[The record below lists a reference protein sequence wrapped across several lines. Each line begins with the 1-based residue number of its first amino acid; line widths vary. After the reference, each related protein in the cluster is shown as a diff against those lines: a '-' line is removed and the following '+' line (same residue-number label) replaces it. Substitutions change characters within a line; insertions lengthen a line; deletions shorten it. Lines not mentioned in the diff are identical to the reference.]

1 MRNPSPG
8 FSLLE
13 SMIVVG
19 ILAIVSA
26 IAFPSFRALVED
38 GRATRAA
45 NQVHALLMAARTHA
59 VTHQKRVTLC
69 RTLDGETCVFG
80 GAWSGRTIVFIDQRP
95 NGVRDADEPII
106 GHFSGPDVKPY
117 HVVSVG
123 HRPHI
128 GFNPDGRMAGTNLT
142 LRICDPRL
150 NTRRLVVVSVSGR
163 VRATRDVAAHP
174 RCGNDPPS
182 PT

>member
-1 MRNPSPG
+1 MRKTDSG
-8 FSLLE
+8 FTLVE

-19 ILAIVSA
+19 VLGILSA
-26 IAFPSFRALVED
+26 IALPAFLALIED

-45 NQVHALLMAARTHA
+45 NQVHALLMGARTYA
-59 VTHQKRVTLC
+59 ITHQTRVTLC
-69 RTLDGETCVFG
+69 RTLDGESCVFG
-80 GAWSGRTIVFIDQRP
+80 GAWSGRTIVFLDQRA
-95 NGVRDADEPII
+95 NGVRDASEPII

-128 GFNPDGRMAGTNLT
+128 GFNPDGRMAGTNIT
-142 LRICDPRL
+142 LRICDPKL
-150 NTRRLVVVSVSGR
+150 NTRRLVVVSTTGR
-163 VRATRDVAAHP
+163 VRATREVDSHP